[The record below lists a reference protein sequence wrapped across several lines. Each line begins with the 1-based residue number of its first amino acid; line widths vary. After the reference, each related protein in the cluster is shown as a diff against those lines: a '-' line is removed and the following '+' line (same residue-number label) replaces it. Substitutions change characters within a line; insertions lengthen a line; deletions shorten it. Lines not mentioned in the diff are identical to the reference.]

1 MLASAGY
8 SNVHGS
14 DFSEDMLGV
23 AKSRECYQSLVQAD
37 FTKALEFETKSVDGI
52 ISIGVYSKRFKDKFL
67 NEMLRVLKPG
77 GCIVFSCRLVYFE
90 EVSESVKAL
99 HIDERLA
106 KSSFT
111 FDDYMLGQKASAYYV
126 ALHKSR

>member
-1 MLASAGY
+1 
-8 SNVHGS
+8 
-14 DFSEDMLGV
+14 MLGV

-37 FTKALEFETKSVDGI
+37 FTKELEFETKSVDGI